1 MLSYLTSI
9 EEDPWSLSPLY
20 LHPSHWCTTSL
31 SLHKADNEGE
41 EDTPLALIVDQ
52 GVVFTW
58 RQLSW
63 DNEDDKP
70 VTSDNGWS
78 TEGKEESEA
87 TY

>member
-41 EDTPLALIVDQ
+41 EDTPLALIVDR
-52 GVVFTW
+52 GVVLTDRGVVLTW
-58 RQLSW
+58 WQRW
-63 DNEDDKP
+63 DQQRP
-70 VTSDNGWS
+70 QTSDQ
-78 TEGKEESEA
+78 
-87 TY
+87 